1 MVVESGTASNVH
13 ALPVNSEHICAYPAR
28 VQWTPEE
35 IVRRRIAH
43 GYNSQ
48 ESLARA
54 LGLSR
59 RAVTNWETGKVTPRG
74 SSLREL
80 ERVLGGEPNDNDE
93 DRALRRV
100 SDGRLWA
107 EMQRRYYNALELA
120 DQTADQPI
128 DEHPDDDPDVPT
140 RTGGGRYARL
150 PAHLSG
156 DTDVTRPGGA
166 TAGQRTER
174 LHSGG

>member
-1 MVVESGTASNVH
+1 MDSGTAGNVH
-13 ALPVNSEHICAYPAR
+13 ALPANSEHICAYPAR
-28 VQWTPEE
+28 VEWTPEE

-59 RAVTNWETGKVTPRG
+59 RAVTNWETGKAIPRG

-80 ERVLGGEPNDNDE
+80 ERVLGGDPNSSDE

-100 SDGRLWA
+100 SDGHLWA
-107 EMQRRYYNALELA
+107 ELQRRYYNALERA
-120 DQTADQPI
+120 DQTADEPF
-128 DEHPDDDPDVPT
+128 DEHPHDSDAPR

-150 PAHLSG
+150 PAHMSG
-156 DTDVTRPGGA
+156 RAEITRPGGA
-166 TAGQRTER
+166 TAGQHPER